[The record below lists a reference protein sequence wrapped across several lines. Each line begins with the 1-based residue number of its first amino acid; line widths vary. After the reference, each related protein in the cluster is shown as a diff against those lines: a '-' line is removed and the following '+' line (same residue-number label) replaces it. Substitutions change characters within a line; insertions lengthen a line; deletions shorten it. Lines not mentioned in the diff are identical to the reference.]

1 MEQQVKNNRF
11 ARTAALIGELGQHRL
26 QQKKVCIF
34 GIGGVGSFAAE
45 AIARAGIGQ
54 IDLFDRDTVDI
65 TNINRQLIALENT
78 VGQPK
83 AEVMRARILQINPAA
98 KVLAEQ
104 VFVTPEWIAAF
115 DFSPYDYVIDAV
127 DNITAKLAICAAAR
141 AAQVPVI
148 SAMGAGNKLDPTAFL
163 VAPAEKTHGCR
174 LARIM
179 RRELKKRNVT
189 GVLTVFS
196 PEEPAKTAA
205 GFENNRP
212 LPASISY
219 VPSVA
224 GLILAGRVI
233 QDLADCDLPKFK
245 GDLT

>member
-1 MEQQVKNNRF
+1 MEQQQKNNRF
-11 ARTAALIGELGQHRL
+11 ARTATLIGEAVQSRL

-34 GIGGVGSFAAE
+34 GIGGVGSFTAE
-45 AIARAGIGQ
+45 AIARSGVGQ
-54 IDLFDRDTVDI
+54 IDLFDRDVVDI
-65 TNINRQLIALENT
+65 TNMNRQLIALEST
-78 VGQPK
+78 VGQSK
-83 AEVMRARILQINPAA
+83 VEVMRARILQINPAA

-104 VFVTPEWIAAF
+104 VFVTPEWVENF
-115 DFSPYDYVIDAV
+115 NFSTYDYVIDAV

-163 VAPAEKTHGCR
+163 VAPVEKTHGCR

-179 RRELKKRNVT
+179 RRELKKRGVT

-196 PEEPAKTAA
+196 PEEPVKTAA
-205 GFENNRP
+205 DFENDRP

-233 QDLADCDLPKFK
+233 QDLAACNLPKFK